1 MKIVIMRS
9 PRLLKPLLRRWMGI
23 KKQKIKDKR

>member
-23 KKQKIKDKR
+23 KKKKDKK